1 MRGLKQLLRFGREQT
16 VRRELRCSFCGKDA
30 DQVERLV
37 AGPAVYICDAC
48 INKCVAV
55 LERHGGL
62 PPAPPS
68 R

>member
-1 MRGLKQLLRFGREQT
+1 MRVLKQFLRSGRERLA
-16 VRRELRCSFCGKDA
+16 RRALRCSFCGRRA

-37 AGPAVYICDAC
+37 AGPSVYICDEC

-55 LERHGGL
+55 LEQHGGIT
-62 PPAPPS
+62 PAATS

>member
-1 MRGLKQLLRFGREQT
+1 MRVLKQLLRFGREQ
-16 VRRELRCSFCGKDA
+16 VARRELHCSFCGRQA

-37 AGPAVYICDAC
+37 AGPSVYICDAC

-55 LERHGGL
+55 LEQHGGL
-62 PPAPPS
+62 TPTPTS